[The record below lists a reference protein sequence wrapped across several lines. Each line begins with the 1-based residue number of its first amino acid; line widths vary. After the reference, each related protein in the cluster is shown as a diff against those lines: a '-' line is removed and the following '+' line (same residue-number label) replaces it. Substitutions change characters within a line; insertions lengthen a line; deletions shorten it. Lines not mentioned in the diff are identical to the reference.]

1 MIWALSLP
9 RSRSRRVVRPSVG
22 WVSFRA
28 NLLARFMLGLSK
40 TNVLSHRSCRAAN
53 DAASAF
59 FCRWDGRRRV
69 DRPLRSPPPR
79 RRPLLSSSARSFARS
94 LANYVTVRHRRQIL
108 GFRLQSDLP
117 SFCAGPVGKRAAGP
131 GREGGACAGKS
142 SRGGGGRR
150 EGDGGGGGV
159 GMKMNTL
166 LSPRPIQHSS

>member
-1 MIWALSLP
+1 MSAKSSNDLGSLSP
-9 RSRSRRVVRPSVG
+9 SFAVATRRPSVG

-117 SFCAGPVGKRAAGP
+117 SFCAGPGGKRRRGAHARENHHEEEGEEGRATAAAAS
-131 GREGGACAGKS
+131 E
-142 SRGGGGRR
+142 
-150 EGDGGGGGV
+150 
-159 GMKMNTL
+159 
-166 LSPRPIQHSS
+166 

>member
-1 MIWALSLP
+1 MFAKSSNDLGSLSP
-9 RSRSRRVVRPSVG
+9 SFAVATRRPSVG

-40 TNVLSHRSCRAAN
+40 TNVLSHRSRLMMPLRLSFAVGTDGGESTDPSVRLRRAA
-53 DAASAF
+53 ALS
-59 FCRWDGRRRV
+59 
-69 DRPLRSPPPR
+69 S
-79 RRPLLSSSARSFARS
+79 RRPLVRSLARS

-117 SFCAGPVGKRAAGP
+117 SFCAGPGGKR
-131 GREGGACAGKS
+131 RRGGACAGKS

-150 EGDGGGGGV
+150 EGDGGGGV